1 MANRQTACCLTKAA
15 EKGVRALI
23 PESFIEEL
31 KYRSD
36 IEQLISRYTNLKRSG
51 RNLSGLCP
59 FHSEK
64 TPSFV
69 VYPENNSFYCFGCGA
84 GGDVVTFVRMAE
96 HLEYIEALRFLAE
109 KAGMT
114 LPDEVENDGAA
125 KLKMR
130 MLELNRQAARF
141 FNGVLNSAEG
151 KRGMD
156 YFQARGLSSNTI
168 RKFGLGYALDSWDAL
183 KSHLAQKGFTEGEMA
198 AAAVIRKSDRGGS
211 YDQFRDRVMF
221 PIIDLRGGVIGF
233 GGRVLGDARPK
244 YLNSSDTV
252 IFKKSRGLFAMNF
265 AKATKRGQL
274 ILCEGY
280 MDAIAIHQAGFDNA
294 VATLGTALTP
304 EQARLIAQYAAEV
317 VISYDSDAAGQK
329 ATQRAGQLFAQTG
342 VRVRVL
348 SVTGAKD
355 PDEFIKKYGAA
366 RFEKLLE
373 SSANASEYQIQ
384 GLKTRFALDTD
395 DGKVGFLREF
405 CALMARLPSAVE
417 ADIYTNRIA
426 SELGVSREAIVQQT
440 AVLRKRAARQQ
451 EKKYDADLKI
461 YAQEVPNQ
469 KRDPQRSANLRY
481 ALAEDK
487 LIAALMKNP
496 DYAKAVSEKIT
507 PAQFVTD
514 ANREI
519 FSVLAHRLLEGRDV
533 DLMSLSAELSVE
545 RMNWLSHL
553 LATNR
558 ENSFTLND
566 AFDYIAVI
574 REKQQQRTNEQ
585 VGAMTE
591 DELKAFIDGIAA
603 KKNPNKK

>member
-1 MANRQTACCLTKAA
+1 M
-15 EKGVRALI
+15 I

-36 IEQLISRYTNLKRSG
+36 IEQIVSRYTNLKRSG

-69 VYPENNSFYCFGCGA
+69 VYPENGSFYCFGCGA

-109 KAGMT
+109 RAGMS

-125 KLKMR
+125 KFKMR
-130 MLELNRQAARF
+130 VLEINRYAARF
-141 FNGVLNSAEG
+141 FNSVLNSSEG

-168 RKFGLGYALDSWDAL
+168 RKFGLGYAPDSWDAL
-183 KSHLAQKGFTEGEMA
+183 KKHLVQKGFTDAELL
-198 AAAVIRKSDRGGS
+198 AAAVIRKNDKGGS

-233 GGRVLGDARPK
+233 GGRVLGDGRPK
-244 YLNSSDTV
+244 YLNSSDTI

-265 AKATKRGQL
+265 AKATKRPQL

-304 EQARLIAQYAAEV
+304 EQARLIAQYTSEV

-329 ATQRAGQLFAQTG
+329 ATQRANQLFSQTG
-342 VRVRVL
+342 VKVRVL
-348 SVTGAKD
+348 SMSGAKD
-355 PDEFIKKYGAA
+355 PDEYIKKFGAS
-366 RFEKLLE
+366 RFTQLIEG
-373 SSANASEYQIQ
+373 SANATEYQIIK
-384 GLKTRFALDTD
+384 LKDRFALEAD
-395 DGKVGFLREF
+395 DGKVGFLKEF
-405 CALMARLPSAVE
+405 CTLMARLPSAIE
-417 ADIYTNRIA
+417 ADIYTTRIA
-426 SELGVSREAIVQQT
+426 SELNVSREAILQQIT
-440 AVLRKRAARQQ
+440 ALRKKEARRQ
-451 EKKYDADLKI
+451 EKKYDASLKI

-469 KRDPQRSANLRY
+469 KHDPQRAANLRY

-496 DYAKAVSEKIT
+496 DYAKVVFEKIS
-507 PAQFVTD
+507 PEYFVTD
-514 ANREI
+514 SNRDI
-519 FSVLAHRLLEGRDV
+519 FSVLINRLQEGRNIDM
-533 DLMSLSAELSVE
+533 MSLSAQLSIAQ
-545 RMNWLSHL
+545 MNWLSHL
-553 LATNR
+553 QATNR
-558 ENSFTLND
+558 EHSFTLND
-566 AFDYIAVI
+566 ALDYIAVI
-574 REKQQQRTNEQ
+574 KEKQQLRTSEQ
-585 VGAMTE
+585 VGSMSE

>member
-1 MANRQTACCLTKAA
+1 M
-15 EKGVRALI
+15 I

-109 KAGMT
+109 RAGMT
-114 LPDEVENDGAA
+114 LPDEVQNDGAA

-141 FNGVLNSAEG
+141 FNSVLNSAEG
-151 KRGMD
+151 RRGMA
-156 YFQARGLSSNTI
+156 YLQSRGLSPNMI
-168 RKFGLGYALDSWDAL
+168 RKFGLGYAPDSWDAL
-183 KSHLAQKGFTEGEMA
+183 KGHLTQQGFTEDEMA
-198 AAAVIRKSDRGGS
+198 AAAVIRKSDKGGS

-304 EQARLIAQYAAEV
+304 EQARLIAQYTAEV
-317 VISYDSDAAGQK
+317 IISYDSDAAGQK
-329 ATQRAGQLFAQTG
+329 ATQRASQLFSQTG

-355 PDEFIKKYGAA
+355 PDEYIKKYGAA
-366 RFEKLLE
+366 RFEKLFE
-373 SSANASEYQIQ
+373 GSANATEYQIQ
-384 GLKTRFALDTD
+384 GLKSRFALDTD

-405 CALMARLPSAVE
+405 CALMARLPSQVE

-426 SELGVSREAIVQQT
+426 SELSVSREAILQQT
-440 AVLRKRAARQQ
+440 AALKKRAARQQ
-451 EKKYDADLKI
+451 EKKYDASLKI

-469 KRDPQRSANLRY
+469 KRDPQRAANLRY

-496 DYAKAVSEKIT
+496 DYAKDISEKIA
-507 PAQFVTD
+507 PAQLVTD
-514 ANREI
+514 FNRDI
-519 FSVLAHRLLEGRDV
+519 FSVLIHRLLEGRDV
-533 DLMSLSAELSVE
+533 DLINLSSQLSVE
-545 RMNWLSHL
+545 QMNRLSHL

-558 ENSFTLND
+558 EHSFTLND
-566 AFDYIAVI
+566 ALDYVAVI
-574 REKQQQRTNEQ
+574 KERQQQPTHEQ

-591 DELKAFIDGIAA
+591 EELKAFISGIAA
-603 KKNPNKK
+603 RKNPNKK

>member
-1 MANRQTACCLTKAA
+1 MC
-15 EKGVRALI
+15 ALI

-36 IEQLISRYTNLKRSG
+36 IEQLVARYTNLKRSG

-84 GGDVVTFVRMAE
+84 GGDIVTFVRMAE

-141 FNGVLNSAEG
+141 FNNVLNSSEG
-151 KRGMD
+151 QRGMD
-156 YFQARGLSSNTI
+156 YFQARGLSPNII
-168 RKFGLGYALDSWDAL
+168 RKFGLGYAPDSWDAL
-183 KSHLAQKGFTEGEMA
+183 KNHLAQKGFTEAEMA
-198 AAAVIRKSDRGGS
+198 AAAVIRKNDKGGS

-252 IFKKSRGLFAMNF
+252 VFKKSRGLFAMNF
-265 AKATKRGQL
+265 AKATKRPQL

-304 EQARLIAQYAAEV
+304 EQARLIAQYTSEV
-317 VISYDSDAAGQK
+317 VISYDADAAGQK
-329 ATQRAGQLFAQTG
+329 ATQRASQLFAQTG
-342 VRVRVL
+342 VKVRVL
-348 SVTGAKD
+348 SVSGAKD
-355 PDEFIKKYGAA
+355 PDEYIKKYGAA
-366 RFEKLLE
+366 KFTKLIE
-373 SSANASEYQIQ
+373 GSANATEYQIQ
-384 GLKTRFALDTD
+384 SLKTRYAIDTD
-395 DGKVGFLREF
+395 DGKVGFLRDF
-405 CALMARLPSAVE
+405 CALMARLPSPIE
-417 ADIYTNRIA
+417 ADVYTNRIA
-426 SELGVSREAIVQQT
+426 SELSVSREAIIQQT
-440 AVLRKRAARQQ
+440 AALRKRAARQQ
-451 EKKYDADLKI
+451 EKQYDASLKI
-461 YAQEVPNQ
+461 YAQEAPNQ
-469 KRDPQRSANLRY
+469 KHDPQRAANLRY

-487 LIAALMKNP
+487 LIAALIKNP
-496 DYAKAVSEKIT
+496 DYAKAVSEKIS

-514 ANREI
+514 SNRDI
-519 FSVLAHRLLEGRDV
+519 FSVLIHRLLEGRAI
-533 DLMSLSAELSVE
+533 DLMSLSSELSVPQ
-545 RMNWLSHL
+545 MNWLSYL

-558 ENSFTLND
+558 ELSYTLQD
-566 AFDYIAVI
+566 TLAYAATI
-574 REKQQQRTNEQ
+574 REKQQEKTNEQ
-585 VGAMTE
+585 VGVMNN
-591 DELKAFIDGIAA
+591 DELLANFQRIAA
-603 KKNPNKK
+603 QKNPNKN

>member
-1 MANRQTACCLTKAA
+1 M
-15 EKGVRALI
+15 I

-36 IEQLISRYTNLKRSG
+36 IEQIVSRYTNLKRSG

-109 KAGMT
+109 RAGMV

-141 FNGVLNSAEG
+141 FNALLNSAEG
-151 KRGMD
+151 RRGMD
-156 YFQARGLSSNTI
+156 YFQARGLTPNTI
-168 RKFGLGYALDSWDAL
+168 RKFGLGYAPDSWDAL
-183 KSHLAQKGFTEGEMA
+183 KNYLTGKGFTEAEMA
-198 AAAVIRKSDRGGS
+198 AAAVVRKNDKGGS

-233 GGRVLGDARPK
+233 GGRILGDGRPK

-265 AKATKRGQL
+265 AKATKRPQL

-304 EQARLIAQYAAEV
+304 EQARLIAQYTSEV

-329 ATQRAGQLFAQTG
+329 ATQRANQLFSQTG
-342 VRVRVL
+342 VKVRVL
-348 SVTGAKD
+348 SVSGAKD
-355 PDEFIKKYGAA
+355 PDEYIKKYGTA
-366 RFEKLLE
+366 RFSQLIEG
-373 SSANASEYQIQ
+373 SANATEYQISR
-384 GLKTRFALDTD
+384 LKDRFALDTD
-395 DGKVGFLREF
+395 DGKVGFMREF
-405 CALMARLPSAVE
+405 CFLMARLPSLIE
-417 ADIYTNRIA
+417 ADIYTNRIS
-426 SELGVSREAIVQQT
+426 SELNVSREAILQQT
-440 AVLRKRAARQQ
+440 AALRKKEARRQ
-451 EKKYDADLKI
+451 EKKYDASLKI
-461 YAQEVPNQ
+461 YAQEAPNQ
-469 KRDPQRSANLRY
+469 KRDPQRAANLRY

-487 LIAALMKNP
+487 LIAALIKNP
-496 DYAKAVSEKIT
+496 DYAKTVSEKIS
-507 PAQFVTD
+507 PPEFVTD
-514 ANREI
+514 SNRDI
-519 FSVLAHRLLEGRDV
+519 FSVLINRLLEGRNI
-533 DLMSLSAELSVE
+533 DLMSLSAQLSIPQ
-545 RMNWLSHL
+545 MNWLSHL

-558 ENSFTLND
+558 EHSFTLND
-566 AFDYIAVI
+566 ALEYIAVI
-574 REKQQQRTNEQ
+574 KEKQQLRTDEQ
-585 VGAMTE
+585 VGSMNE

>member
-1 MANRQTACCLTKAA
+1 M
-15 EKGVRALI
+15 I

-36 IEQLISRYTNLKRSG
+36 IEQLVSRYTNLKRGG

-84 GGDVVTFVRMAE
+84 GGDIVTFVRMAE

-109 KAGMT
+109 RAGMT

-141 FNGVLNSAEG
+141 FNNILNSSEG
-151 KRGMD
+151 QRGMD
-156 YFQARGLSSNTI
+156 YFQARGLSPNII
-168 RKFGLGYALDSWDAL
+168 RKFGLGYAPDSWDAL
-183 KSHLAQKGFTEGEMA
+183 KKHLAQKGFTEAEMA
-198 AAAVIRKSDRGGS
+198 AAAVIRRNDKGGS

-265 AKATKRGQL
+265 AKATKRPQL

-304 EQARLIAQYAAEV
+304 EQARLIAQYASEV

-329 ATQRAGQLFAQTG
+329 ATQRANQLFAQTG
-342 VRVRVL
+342 VKVRVL
-348 SVTGAKD
+348 SVIGAKD
-355 PDEFIKKYGAA
+355 PDEYIKKYGAA
-366 RFEKLLE
+366 RFAKLLE
-373 SSANASEYQIQ
+373 GSANATEYQILR
-384 GLKTRFALDTD
+384 LKDRFALDTD

-405 CALMARLPSAVE
+405 CALMARLPSLIE

-426 SELGVSREAIVQQT
+426 SELLVSREAIVQQT
-440 AVLRKRAARQQ
+440 AALRKRAVRQQ
-451 EKKYDADLKI
+451 EKKYDASLKI
-461 YAQEVPNQ
+461 YAQEAPNQ
-469 KRDPQRSANLRY
+469 KHDPQRAANLRY

-496 DYAKAVSEKIT
+496 DYAKAVSEKIS

-514 ANREI
+514 FNRDI
-519 FSVLAHRLLEGRDV
+519 FSVLIHRLLEGRDI
-533 DLMSLSAELSVE
+533 DLMSLSSQLSVAQ
-545 RMNWLSHL
+545 MNWLSHL
-553 LATNR
+553 MATNR

-566 AFDYIAVI
+566 ARDYIAII

-585 VGAMTE
+585 VGAMNE

-603 KKNPNKK
+603 KKNSTKK

>member
-1 MANRQTACCLTKAA
+1 M
-15 EKGVRALI
+15 I

-36 IEQLISRYTNLKRSG
+36 IEQIVSRYTNLKRSG

-109 KAGMT
+109 RAGMT

-130 MLELNRQAARF
+130 LLELNRQAARF
-141 FNGVLNSAEG
+141 FNSVLNSAEG
-151 KRGMD
+151 RRGMD
-156 YFQARGLSSNTI
+156 YFQARSLSPNTI
-168 RKFGLGYALDSWDAL
+168 RKFGLGYAPDSWDAL
-183 KSHLAQKGFTEGEMA
+183 KKHLAQKGFTEAEMA
-198 AAAVIRKSDRGGS
+198 AAAVVRQNGKGGS

-233 GGRVLGDARPK
+233 GGRVLGDGRPK
-244 YLNSSDTV
+244 YLNSSDTI

-265 AKATKRGQL
+265 AKATKRPQL

-304 EQARLIAQYAAEV
+304 EQARLIAQYASEV

-329 ATQRAGQLFAQTG
+329 ATQRANQLFSQTG
-342 VRVRVL
+342 VKVRVL
-348 SVTGAKD
+348 SMSGAKD
-355 PDEFIKKYGAA
+355 PDEYIKKYGAA
-366 RFEKLLE
+366 RFSQLIEG
-373 SSANASEYQIQ
+373 SANATEYQIQ
-384 GLKTRFALDTD
+384 RLKDRFAMDTD
-395 DGKVGFLREF
+395 DGKVAFLREF
-405 CALMARLPSAVE
+405 CTLMARLPSAVE
-417 ADIYTNRIA
+417 ADVYTNRIA
-426 SELGVSREAIVQQT
+426 SELNVSREAILQQT
-440 AVLRKRAARQQ
+440 AALRKKEARRQ
-451 EKKYDADLKI
+451 EKKYDASLKI
-461 YAQEVPNQ
+461 YAQEAPNQ
-469 KRDPQRSANLRY
+469 KHDPQRAVNLRY

-496 DYAKAVSEKIT
+496 DYAKVVFERISPME
-507 PAQFVTD
+507 FVTD
-514 ANREI
+514 SNRDI
-519 FSVLAHRLLEGRDV
+519 FSVLINRLLEGRNID
-533 DLMSLSAELSVE
+533 MTSLSSQLSIAQ
-545 RMNWLSHL
+545 MNWLSHL
-553 LATNR
+553 VATNR
-558 ENSFTLND
+558 ENSFALND
-566 AFDYIAVI
+566 TLDYIAVI
-574 REKQQQRTNEQ
+574 KEKQQQRTNEQ
-585 VGAMTE
+585 VGSMNE
-591 DELKAFIDGIAA
+591 DELKAFIEGIAA
-603 KKNPNKK
+603 RKNPNKK